1 MRLKEI
7 ADLLNAAQVD
17 IEEWM
22 KHIELDETY
31 DDDAIK
37 ESRELARRLGEAA
50 NFIEGELL

>member
-7 ADLLNAAQVD
+7 AELLNAAQTD

-22 KHIELDETY
+22 DHVELDGTY
-31 DDDAIK
+31 NDDAIK